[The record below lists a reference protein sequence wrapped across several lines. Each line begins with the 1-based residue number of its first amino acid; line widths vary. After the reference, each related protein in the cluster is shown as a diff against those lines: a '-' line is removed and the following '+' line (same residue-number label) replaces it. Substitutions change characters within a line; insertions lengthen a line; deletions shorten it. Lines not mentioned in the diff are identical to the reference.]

1 MSGVGASKAAVR
13 GVVPVV
19 PTKGT
24 RTHAASSSV
33 ERPTG
38 STGVAGIVGVHHV
51 GMICKDLEKSVV
63 FYRDVL
69 GLPTKMDRPDDK
81 LPFRGAWFWIGT
93 ESIHLM
99 EVPNPDPTDLSLRPE
114 HGGRD
119 RHFCMGKRGSSCRW
133 CRRAVLTRFLS
144 LSPALTLSW
153 RTFRC
158 GRCGRSR
165 GRFARERGAVHKEQ
179 VGKSG
184 DFLQRPGR
192 EHARVPRGE
201 RDGALEGVLVT
212 THMEHFGSLSCAVVL
227 LLVLIARFVAVLNM
241 RCDWQVVPHRPLTQ
255 ELAVNM

>member
-119 RHFCMGKRGSSCRW
+119 RHFCMG
-133 CRRAVLTRFLS
+133 VEDVD
-144 LSPALTLSW
+144 ALEDAL
-153 RTFRC
+153 
-158 GRCGRSR
+158 
-165 GRFARERGAVHKEQ
+165 RENGVQYTKS
-179 VGKSG
+179 KSG
-184 DFLQRPGR
+184 RAAIFFRDPDANTLECLEVSGTGPWR
-192 EHARVPRGE
+192 EY
-201 RDGALEGVLVT
+201 
-212 THMEHFGSLSCAVVL
+212 
-227 LLVLIARFVAVLNM
+227 
-241 RCDWQVVPHRPLTQ
+241 
-255 ELAVNM
+255 